1 MPEAWLE
8 GPVAGV
14 PGTLQPVAHA
24 LVQARR
30 EVRALL
36 EGFPEA
42 RLWERPAGLASVGF
56 HLQHLT
62 GVLDRLTS
70 YARGAALDDG
80 QRAALA
86 AEGTSAPA
94 LRTAALVDAFD
105 AQVERAIAQLR
116 ATDPATLLEPRTV
129 GRQQLPSTVLGLLVH
144 AAEHTMRHVGQLLVT
159 ARVVA
164 GGPTDD
170 GPDDAAADDPVRVP
184 AH

>member
-36 EGFPEA
+36 DGFPEA

-56 HLQHLT
+56 HLQHLS

-70 YARGAALDDG
+70 YARGATLDDA

-86 AEGTSAPA
+86 AEGTPATELSAA
-94 LRTAALVDAFD
+94 TLVDAFD
-105 AQVERAIAQLR
+105 AQVERALAQLR
-116 ATDPATLLEPRTV
+116 TTDPATLLESRAV

-144 AAEHTMRHVGQLLVT
+144 AAEHTMRHLGQLLVT

-164 GGPTDD
+164 DPRADGGP
-170 GPDDAAADDPVRVP
+170 DAAGGDDPVRVP